1 MLFELSFGSTMSKF
15 RKPPLR
21 AVLLLALTALACASL
36 APRPA
41 PPTPPPATV
50 VAVTVPAA
58 TATRPAPPTPAAD
71 GPTQAAP
78 PGSGPYQVRGSFEVS
93 NGFVLETYILEHA
106 VGLADMRGF
115 ILRDEEWPVPVDSQ
129 VLGYM
134 DVDLDTLS
142 GAYDL
147 NLPVRPEGEF
157 NDVDQDGGADTG
169 VQVFAVAY
177 WPNLAGGPFSEG
189 DDPSFGWPSYLASVK
204 TDSENNDEVIGGT
217 LIVWAPDAQQQFP
230 TGFGADG
237 RLFTDDDP
245 VGPLPAG
252 YSAVNLDTEPFS
264 VAQTPTLE
272 ADLYEPQDFAIKDFS
287 AQSYTEAF
295 QSLYDLIVRDWAFNG
310 ISEKAVDWPALYE
323 RIAPRVA
330 EAERD
335 QDGFAFYLA
344 LRDFT
349 LAIPDGH
356 VGLNGGRF
364 SSRAIG
370 AAIRSGYGFALREIE
385 GGEYAVVYITEGG
398 PADRA
403 GLRVGA
409 RVTEFG
415 GRPIAEAV
423 AQIEP
428 LTGPFSQAIF
438 KRYDQA
444 WFLTRAPAGT
454 SVTVTFL
461 NPDAR
466 AAQTV
471 TLTAVDEQDSFF
483 APVIYPSREAPDLPV
498 TFRTLDSGIGY
509 IQISSYYDDL
519 NLIIRLFDRA
529 LKKFES
535 EGVEALIIDLRDNGG
550 GNPLGLAGFLTEREI
565 PLGQPMRYSEQTGQF
580 EPVGPPDKIRPN
592 KTQYR
597 FERIAVLVGPA
608 CASACEAEAYGFS
621 QLPGAIVVGFYP
633 SAGVFA
639 DVARGQVELPEDMSL
654 QFSTDRMVNADGS
667 LFLEGTGVVP
677 TVRVPLT
684 LDNILSDDDVVLQA
698 AEEALQ

>member
-1 MLFELSFGSTMSKF
+1 MSNI
-15 RKPPLR
+15 RNLPLR
-21 AVLLLALTALACASL
+21 IVLPLALTALACASL
-36 APRPA
+36 TPRPA
-41 PPTPPPATV
+41 LPTPPPVTV
-50 VAVTVPAA
+50 AAVTVPAAA
-58 TATRPAPPTPAAD
+58 TATRPAPATPAAG
-71 GPTQAAP
+71 GPTQAALA
-78 PGSGPYQVRGSFEVS
+78 GAGPYQVRGSFEVS
-93 NGFVLETYILEHA
+93 NGFVLETYIVEHA

-129 VLGYM
+129 TLGYM

-142 GAYDL
+142 GTYDL
-147 NLPVRPEGEF
+147 NLPVRPEGELS
-157 NDVDQDGGADTG
+157 DVDQDGAADAG

-189 DDPSFGWPSYLASVK
+189 DDPTFGWPSYLASVK
-204 TDSENNDEVIGGT
+204 TDSENEDEVVGGT
-217 LIVWAPDAQQQFP
+217 LIVWAPDDQQQFP

-237 RLFTDDDP
+237 RLFTEDDP

-252 YSAVNLDTEPFS
+252 YSAVDLDTEPFTITQ
-264 VAQTPTLE
+264 APTLE
-272 ADLYEPQDFAIKDFS
+272 TDLYEPQDFAIKDFS
-287 AQSYTEAF
+287 DQSYTEAF
-295 QSLYDLIVRDWAFNG
+295 QSLYDLVVRDWAFNG
-310 ISEKAVDWPALYE
+310 IPEKEVGWAALYD

-330 EAERD
+330 EAERE

-370 AAIRSGYGFALREIE
+370 AAIRSGYGFALREVE
-385 GGEYAVVYITEGG
+385 AGEYAVVYVTEGG
-398 PADRA
+398 PADQA

-415 GRPIAEAV
+415 GQPIAEAV

-428 LTGPFSQAIF
+428 LTGPFSQEVF

-454 SVTVTFL
+454 EVEVTFS
-461 NPDAR
+461 NPNAPAD
-466 AAQTV
+466 QTV

-483 APVIYPSREAPDLPV
+483 APVIYPSRESPDLPV

-535 EGVEALIIDLRDNGG
+535 EGVEAIIIDLRENGG
-550 GNPLGLAGFLTEREI
+550 GNPLGLAGFLTDREI
-565 PLGQPMRYSEQTGQF
+565 PLGQQLRYSEQTGQF
-580 EPVGPPDKIRPN
+580 EPVGPPDKILPN

-597 FERIAVLVGPA
+597 FDQIAVLVGPA

-621 QLPGAIVVGFYP
+621 QLPGAIVVGFYS

-654 QFSTDRMVNADGS
+654 QFSTDRMVNPDGS

-684 LDNILSDDDVVLQA
+684 LDNILSEEDVVLQA
-698 AEEALQ
+698 AEAALQ